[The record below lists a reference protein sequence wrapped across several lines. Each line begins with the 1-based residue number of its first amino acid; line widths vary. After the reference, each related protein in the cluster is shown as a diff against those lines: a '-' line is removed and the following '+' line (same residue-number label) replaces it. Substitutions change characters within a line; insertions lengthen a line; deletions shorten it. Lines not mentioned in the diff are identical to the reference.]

1 MEISIGTGKRKLSD
15 LSTDELT
22 AIRALNQQLTDTEYW
37 IHQRAQQ
44 CLSAYYAAGGVR
56 RHRFDN
62 ELQEDVEVEAKVTCV
77 LRTDHP
83 DFKADNDN
91 IVTELD
97 ASILLIEECANDL
110 RLTNWDELHAGAEHP
125 LTDVHFCYLFHDLFD
140 HKNRGDWDRTLM
152 VGGLW
157 IDVTLIQQRLVSWS

>member
-1 MEISIGTGKRKLSD
+1 MKTPIKIRKRKLTD
-15 LSTDELT
+15 LSTGELSR
-22 AIRALNQQLTDTEYW
+22 IRELNQQLTDAEYW
-37 IHQRAQQ
+37 IRQRAQQ
-44 CLSAYYAAGGVR
+44 CLSSYYAAGGVR

-62 ELQEDVEVEAKVTCV
+62 HLQEDVEIEAKVTCV
-77 LRTDHP
+77 LRAGHP
-83 DFKADNDN
+83 DFKADDDN
-91 IVTELD
+91 IVAELD
-97 ASILLIEECANDL
+97 ASILLIEECAEDL

-157 IDVTLIQQRLVSWS
+157 IDVTLTQQRMLSWS